1 MSRDG
6 VLAFDVNE
14 TLLDLRAL
22 DPIFERVFGDASM
35 RSSWFQTMLQLSFV
49 GAITERY
56 VDFTSAQHAAIR
68 IVAQRLG
75 RTIDDADAEDIVGG
89 MRRLPPHPDVVE
101 ALGRLAHEGFRMVT
115 LTNSPLDV
123 AQDQLRFAG
132 LTDAFEHIISA
143 DEVQQLKPGP
153 RPYHLV
159 AERTGVPI
167 DAVRLIAAHT
177 WDVSGALA
185 AGARAAFVARP
196 GAILS
201 PLGAQP
207 DIVGRDIAE
216 VADRLIAG

>member
-1 MSRDG
+1 
-6 VLAFDVNE
+6 
-14 TLLDLRAL
+14 
-22 DPIFERVFGDASM
+22 
-35 RSSWFQTMLQLSFV
+35 
-49 GAITERY
+49 
-56 VDFTSAQHAAIR
+56 
-68 IVAQRLG
+68 
-75 RTIDDADAEDIVGG
+75 
-89 MRRLPPHPDVVE
+89 
-101 ALGRLAHEGFRMVT
+101 MVS

-159 AERTGVPI
+159 AERAGVPI
-167 DAVRLIAAHT
+167 EGVRLVAAHT

-185 AGARAAFVARP
+185 AGAQAAFVARP

-201 PLGAQP
+201 PIGAQP
-207 DIVGRDIAE
+207 DIIGRDIAE